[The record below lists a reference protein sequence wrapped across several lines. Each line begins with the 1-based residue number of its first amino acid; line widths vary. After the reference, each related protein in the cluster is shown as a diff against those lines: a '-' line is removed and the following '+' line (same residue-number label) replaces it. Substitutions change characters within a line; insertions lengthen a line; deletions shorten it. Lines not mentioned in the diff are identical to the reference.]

1 MCVPEPTGV
10 VKLSF
15 TFWPRG
21 VKEMAGRFLIWS
33 ILPGMQEHH
42 GKVGDPVNGA
52 LRRCDIRVDKVM
64 LWEQMNRNPSGL
76 T

>member
-1 MCVPEPTGV
+1 
-10 VKLSF
+10 
-15 TFWPRG
+15 
-21 VKEMAGRFLIWS
+21 MAGRFLIWS
-33 ILPGMQEHH
+33 ILPGMQEHR

-52 LRRCDIRVDKVM
+52 LRRCDIRVDEVM